1 MDFIDERTISAGY
14 VLKLRVPAKMNVA
27 EAENIAL
34 LAFGFLAADDERMQ
48 RFIGLSGFDV
58 GNAREAAAAPG
69 FLAGVLAHYLNDE
82 STIMAFSEAE
92 KLHPLSIAM
101 AYRIIPGGDPTLE
114 INTGY

>member
-1 MDFIDERTISAGY
+1 
-14 VLKLRVPAKMNVA
+14 MNPRIVSRMTA
-27 EAENIAL
+27 VEAENIATQ
-34 LAFGFLAADDERMQ
+34 AFLFLVADEERMQ

-82 STIMAFSEAE
+82 DAILAFSEAE
-92 KLHPLSIAM
+92 NLHPLSVAV
-101 AYRIIPGGDPTLE
+101 AYRMIPGGDPTLE

>member
-1 MDFIDERTISAGY
+1 VKVRAPSRITAS
-14 VLKLRVPAKMNVA
+14 

-34 LAFGFLAADDERMQ
+34 KAFLFLAADDERMQ

-82 STIMAFSEAE
+82 DAIVAFCEAE
-92 KLHPLSIAM
+92 KIHPLSVAI
-101 AYRIIPGGDPTLE
+101 AYRMIPGGDPTLE

>member
-1 MDFIDERTISAGY
+1 M
-14 VLKLRVPAKMNVA
+14 KLRAPTRMTVS

-34 LAFGFLAADDERMQ
+34 QAFLFLASDDERMQ
-48 RFIGLSGFDV
+48 RFVGLSGFDI

-82 STIMAFSEAE
+82 DAIVAFSQAE
-92 KLHPLSIAM
+92 NLHPLSVAV
-101 AYRIIPGGDPTLE
+101 AYRMITGGDATLE

>member
-1 MDFIDERTISAGY
+1 M
-14 VLKLRVPAKMNVA
+14 KLRVPTRMTAA

-34 LAFGFLAADDERMQ
+34 QAFLFLAADEERMQ
-48 RFIGLSGFDV
+48 RFAGLSGFDV

-82 STIMAFSEAE
+82 DAIVAFSEAE
-92 KLHPLSIAM
+92 NLHPLSVAL
-101 AYRIIPGGDPTLE
+101 AYRVIPGGDPTIE

>member
-1 MDFIDERTISAGY
+1 MKARIPTRMT
-14 VLKLRVPAKMNVA
+14 VA

-34 LAFGFLAADDERMQ
+34 QAFLFLTADDERMQ

-82 STIMAFSEAE
+82 DAIVAFAVAE
-92 KLHPLSIAM
+92 NLHPLSVAV

>member
-1 MDFIDERTISAGY
+1 M
-14 VLKLRVPAKMNVA
+14 KLRIPTRLSVA

-34 LAFGFLAADDERMQ
+34 QAFVFLANDEERLQ

-58 GNAREAAAAPG
+58 ANAREAASAPG

-82 STIMAFSEAE
+82 ASILAFSDAE
-92 KLHPLSIAM
+92 NLHPLSIAL

-114 INTGY
+114 INTGF